1 MATGTTG
8 STGATGPVGGAPTSF
23 SFNVTYR
30 TTTGTTSIVVSA
42 PDRERA
48 IETALSQ
55 ISVPDGGSVE
65 IIQTAMQPA
74 GAAGPTG
81 ATGA

>member
-1 MATGTTG
+1 M
-8 STGATGPVGGAPTSF
+8 
-23 SFNVTYR
+23 
-30 TTTGTTSIVVSA
+30 SIVVDA

-65 IIQTAMQPA
+65 ISQTVMQPA

>member
-1 MATGTTG
+1 M
-8 STGATGPVGGAPTSF
+8 
-23 SFNVTYR
+23 
-30 TTTGTTSIVVSA
+30 SIVVDA